1 MINIQ
6 TRCVLFF
13 VFFFVKTLWTIFIFF
28 KIPFC
33 LISNCKCFHICTK
46 FNFIFIAFTMLWKH
60 QPTSGWQYGQ
70 YVTKSRTA
78 SSKAPRAVPLTAET
92 SLKTILI
99 YFGFVLV
106 RGGETPSLFITA
118 ADRWR
123 LYHVMLGNFSVAKHL
138 LWWHVMKCDDIFEFK
153 LTMQVKI
160 THHASSN
167 EGNTTNCMTASN
179 VTAKCSMAKVVV
191 ACEIINNIIIW

>member
-1 MINIQ
+1 MFSHLHQVQFYFHRIRNALKASADQRMTI
-6 TRCVLFF
+6 
-13 VFFFVKTLWTIFIFF
+13 WTI
-28 KIPFC
+28 
-33 LISNCKCFHICTK
+33 
-46 FNFIFIAFTMLWKH
+46 
-60 QPTSGWQYGQ
+60 

-92 SLKTILI
+92 SFKTILI

-167 EGNTTNCMTASN
+167 EGNTTNLYDCLQRHDK
-179 VTAKCSMAKVVV
+179 VQYGEGCCSLR
-191 ACEIINNIIIW
+191 NY